1 MKIEIMYQQSHIT
14 NVSDEKQPVGKKIV
28 IRNNMLE
35 WSFEIMYMEL
45 VAAAK

>member
-1 MKIEIMYQQSHIT
+1 MRNNPLEKKIEIR
-14 NVSDEKQPVGKKIV
+14 K
-28 IRNNMLE
+28 NMLE